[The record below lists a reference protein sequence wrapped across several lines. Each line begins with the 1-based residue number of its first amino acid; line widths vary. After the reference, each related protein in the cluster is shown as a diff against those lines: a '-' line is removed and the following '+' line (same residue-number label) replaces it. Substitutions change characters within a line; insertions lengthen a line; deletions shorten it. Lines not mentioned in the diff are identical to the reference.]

1 MMGAVSP
8 KARQPFHALMV
19 PRFMDYAEKPARDH
33 DFDASSRQVAARLGS
48 VDAYRGLVMFLM
60 MAEVLHL
67 KGMADAHS
75 GSEFWEALAWHQH
88 HVEWVGCTLHDMI
101 QPSFSFL
108 VGVALPFSIASRL
121 GRGQTPVGM
130 TLHALWRAFL
140 LVALGIF
147 LRSMNAPITRFTF
160 EDTLSQIGLGYPF
173 LFLLGF
179 RPRRDQWIALGLILV
194 GYWAAFALYSP
205 GSEFAYADVGVPA
218 SFTELATGFGSH
230 WNKNGNLAWRFD
242 VWFLNLFPQRTP
254 FRFNGGG
261 YATLS
266 FIPTLAT
273 MILGLLAGGILRSD
287 RPNLGKVAWLL
298 VAGAIGVAVGWSLGW
313 LGVCPVVKRIWTP
326 SWVLFSGGL
335 CFLFMAAF
343 NQVVDLFRLR
353 PFFFPLIVIG
363 MNSIAAYSMAHLVE
377 PFLKSSMKTH
387 GWLVMN
393 PLTWVWKA
401 LFQEDFARSIAGS
414 EVFLQGLC
422 VLMAYWL
429 ILFWMYRRKI
439 FLRI

>member
-1 MMGAVSP
+1 
-8 KARQPFHALMV
+8 
-19 PRFMDYAEKPARDH
+19 MDLHEKTTRVLDIDTATRPG
-33 DFDASSRQVAARLGS
+33 SERLGS

-67 KGMADAHS
+67 EGMARAHS
-75 GSEFWEALAWHQH
+75 ESEFWRTLAWHQH

-121 GRGQTPVGM
+121 GRGQTPFGM

-140 LVALGIF
+140 LVALGVF
-147 LRSMNAPITRFTF
+147 LRSTSSGLTNFTF
-160 EDTLSQIGLGYPF
+160 EDTLSQIGLGYPI

-179 RPRRDQWIALGLILV
+179 RPRRDQWIALGMILV
-194 GYWAAFALYSP
+194 GYWVAFAIYSP
-205 GSEFAYADVGVPA
+205 GPEFVYADVGVPA
-218 SFTELATGFGSH
+218 KFQELASGLPSH

-242 VWFLNLFPQRTP
+242 VWFLNLFPRSSP

-266 FIPTLAT
+266 FLPTLAT

-287 RPNLGKVAWLL
+287 RPNLGKVAWLV
-298 VAGAIGVAVGWSLGW
+298 VAGVIGIALGWSLGW

-326 SWVLFSGGL
+326 SWVLYSGGI
-335 CFLFMAAF
+335 CFLMMAAF
-343 NQVVDLFRLR
+343 YQVVDLLRLR
-353 PFFFPLIVIG
+353 AFFFPLIVIG
-363 MNSIAAYSMAHLVE
+363 MNSIAAYSMAHLIGS
-377 PFLKSSMKTH
+377 FLKSSLKTH
-387 GWLVMN
+387 GWIVMR
-393 PLTWVWKA
+393 PLSRIWET
-401 LFQEDFARSIAGS
+401 LFHEEFAKSIAGN
-414 EVFLQGLC
+414 EVFLQGCCML
-422 VLMAYWL
+422 LAYWL